1 MHVQSVVDQFA
12 KQLYN
17 ALNVSKITIDGQ
29 HHKNK
34 GNLGFFLQN
43 EGMGTQNK
51 INLKR
56 STSSDNTSPPFIK
69 HDKGDLLVCTYALLI
84 E

>member
-1 MHVQSVVDQFA
+1 MHVQSVVDLFA

-56 STSSDNTSPPFIK
+56 STSSDNTSP
-69 HDKGDLLVCTYALLI
+69 HS
-84 E
+84 